1 MTIHEEDFFYSR
13 VKAVETH
20 TIELYQR
27 MREIPWK
34 QPQIVINCLEELQ
47 IALEELRIAEEE
59 LRQQNE
65 ELLITQQRAES
76 EQKRYQELFE
86 FAPDGYLVT
95 DCSGNIQEA
104 NRVAARLL
112 NIRRQ
117 HLIRKPLVSFVVEE
131 QRRSFRQLLNQIPT
145 MHRVQDWEVQLC
157 GREDQP
163 FIAALTVETVQDQQE
178 QTIGL
183 RWLVRDISARKQTE
197 ECLRQVQLQ
206 NLELQEADR
215 LKNQFLAMV
224 SHELRTPMNAIL
236 GFSEV
241 LLRRFHHQQDL
252 QYAGMLERI
261 FRNGKHLLTLIEDLL
276 DVSKIQA
283 EQLELHLE
291 PFNLAELIA
300 STIDDLRSLA
310 DQKAL
315 ALQLCLP
322 DSEIAVVND
331 RLRMQ
336 QVLINLLSN
345 AIKFTPA
352 GSVKIEV
359 LELPE
364 GRLAIAVSD
373 TGIGIASTNQSQIFQ
388 KFWQVNQSTTRQHG
402 GTGLGLAIS
411 KALIELMQGSIS
423 VESQLGEGT
432 TFRIEIP
439 RCIKR

>member
-1 MTIHEEDFFYSR
+1 MSVHEEDFFDHR
-13 VKAVETH
+13 IKAVESH
-20 TIELYQR
+20 TTELYQKV
-27 MREIPWK
+27 REVSW
-34 QPQIVINCLEELQ
+34 QHPQIVIDCLAELQ
-47 IALEELRIAEEE
+47 VALEELRIAEEE
-59 LRQQNE
+59 LRYQNE
-65 ELLITQQRAES
+65 QLQITQEIAES
-76 EQKRYQELFE
+76 ERKRYQELFE

-95 DCSGNIQEA
+95 DRSGNIQEA
-104 NRVAARLL
+104 NRAAAALF
-112 NIRRQ
+112 NIQKR
-117 HLIRKPLVSFVVEE
+117 HLIRKPLVGFVAEE
-131 QRRSFRQLLNQIPT
+131 QRRSFRQLLNQISV

-157 GREDQP
+157 GREDKP
-163 FIAALTVETVQDQQE
+163 FIAALTVETVQDQRE
-178 QTIGL
+178 RTIAL
-183 RWLVRDISARKQTE
+183 RWVVRDISARKQTE
-197 ECLRQVQLQ
+197 ERLQQIQLQ

-241 LLRRFHHQQDL
+241 LLRRFHHQHEL

-291 PFNLAELIA
+291 PFNLAELVT
-300 STIDDLRSLA
+300 STANDLRSLA

-322 DSEIAVVND
+322 ESEIAVVND

-345 AIKFTPA
+345 AIKFTST

-373 TGIGIASTNQSQIFQ
+373 TGIGIAPTDQTQIFQ
-388 KFWQVNQSTTRQHG
+388 KFWQVNQSTTRQYG

-423 VESQLGEGT
+423 VESQLDQGT

-439 RCIKR
+439 RSIKL

>member
-1 MTIHEEDFFYSR
+1 MSIQEEDVFKKR
-13 VKAVETH
+13 IKAVECYTS
-20 TIELYQR
+20 ELYQKAS
-27 MREIPWK
+27 ELPWK
-34 QPQIVINCLEELQ
+34 QPQLIFTCLEELQVALEELQ
-47 IALEELRIAEEE
+47 IAEEE
-59 LRQQNE
+59 LCEQNE
-65 ELLITQQRAES
+65 QLQTMRELAEA
-76 EQKRYQELFE
+76 ERQRYQELFE

-104 NRVAARLL
+104 NRVAATLL
-112 NIRRQ
+112 NVRQ
-117 HLIRKPLVSFVVEE
+117 RHLLRKPIVSFVAEE
-131 QRRSFRQLLNQIPT
+131 QRRSFRQLLNQIP
-145 MHRVQDWEVQLC
+145 MRHRVQDWEVQLC
-157 GREDQP
+157 GREGQS
-163 FIAALTVETVQDQQE
+163 FMAALTVEVVKDQRE
-178 QTIGL
+178 QAIAL

-197 ECLRQVQLQ
+197 ERLRQVQLQ

-241 LLRRFHHQQDL
+241 LLRRFHNSQDL

-300 STIDDLRSLA
+300 STVDDLRSLA

-322 DSEIAVVND
+322 DSDISVVND

-352 GSVKIEV
+352 GSVKMEV

-373 TGIGIASTNQSQIFQ
+373 TGIGIAPTNQHQIFQ

-411 KALIELMQGSIS
+411 KALVELMQGSIS

-439 RCIKR
+439 RCIKL

>member
-1 MTIHEEDFFYSR
+1 MSIQEEDVFKKR
-13 VKAVETH
+13 IKAVENQTS
-20 TIELYQR
+20 ELYQTV
-27 MREIPWK
+27 REIPWK
-34 QPQIVINCLEELQ
+34 QPQIVITCLEELQ
-47 IALEELRIAEEE
+47 VALEELRIAEEE

-65 ELLITQQRAES
+65 KLQVTQQLADIER
-76 EQKRYQELFE
+76 QRYQELFE

-104 NRVAARLL
+104 NRVAAALL
-112 NIRRQ
+112 NIQQR
-117 HLIRKPLVSFVVEE
+117 HLLRKPIVSFVAEE
-131 QRRSFRQLLNQIPT
+131 QRRSFRQSLNQLPII
-145 MHRVQDWEVQLC
+145 HRVQDWEVQLC
-157 GREDQP
+157 GRESKP
-163 FIAALTVETVQDQQE
+163 FTAALTVETVWNHHQQA
-178 QTIGL
+178 IAL
-183 RWLVRDISARKQTE
+183 RWLVRDISARKHTE

-215 LKNQFLAMV
+215 LKNQFLAMI

-252 QYAGMLERI
+252 QYAGMIERI

-283 EQLELHLE
+283 EQLELRLE
-291 PFNLAELIA
+291 PFNLAELIS
-300 STIDDLRSLA
+300 STVDDLRSLA
-310 DQKAL
+310 EQKAL
-315 ALQLCLP
+315 ILNLQLP
-322 DSEIAVVND
+322 EPEISVVND

-345 AIKFTPA
+345 AIKFTEI
-352 GSVKIEV
+352 GSIQIEL

-364 GRLAIAVSD
+364 GRLAITVSD
-373 TGIGIASTNQSQIFQ
+373 TGIGIAPADQEQIFQ
-388 KFWQVNQSTTRQHG
+388 KFWQVNQSTTRKHG

-411 KALIELMQGSIS
+411 KALVELMQGSIS
-423 VESQLGEGT
+423 VESQLGQGT

-439 RCIKR
+439 RWVQP